1 MLLVGK
7 TGNPGNA
14 RMVERGKGP
23 RVGRGSLGS
32 VLETALRQYHQ
43 VVLIKR
49 KRVELGQRIWI
60 SCKNF

>member
-1 MLLVGK
+1 
-7 TGNPGNA
+7 
-14 RMVERGKGP
+14 MVERGKGP